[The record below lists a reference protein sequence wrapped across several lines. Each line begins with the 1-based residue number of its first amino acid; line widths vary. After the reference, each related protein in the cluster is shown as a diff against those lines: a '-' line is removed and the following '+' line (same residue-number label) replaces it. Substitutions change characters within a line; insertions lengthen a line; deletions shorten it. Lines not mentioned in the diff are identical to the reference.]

1 LDFEGTH
8 HRGAGDAYNIAR
20 RFMQDF
26 DQVIFFNKKLW
37 VLVNI
42 YQDYLT
48 KLGKEIPP
56 VTVEGQKA
64 HLKR

>member
-1 LDFEGTH
+1 
-8 HRGAGDAYNIAR
+8 
-20 RFMQDF
+20 MQDF